1 MKLKTTC
8 FFLLLIAAITS
19 CNQKPE
25 KPASVNYKRIALT
38 AYSYLEN
45 DSVPNRWDF
54 YVASFWQIDSLGKCE
69 MVRRDGFKK
78 DQKYFVDNLPDSTV
92 QLINSINF
100 SKLDTTHLRGS
111 GNEMYNGPMYCL
123 AIYKKNG
130 SATEYIK
137 FVPSALNGE
146 LLSLFNTLSQLMKDA
161 NTIGMFPA
169 SYYQNINYIKKNLS
183 DTTKYPFP
191 VRVKAKE
198 GADILPPAKISAEK
212 KK

>member
-8 FFLLLIAAITS
+8 FFLLLLSIAVA
-19 CNQKPE
+19 CNKKSE
-25 KPASVNYKRIALT
+25 KPDSVKYKRIALT

-45 DSVPNRWDF
+45 DSLPNRFDF
-54 YVASFWQIDSLGKCE
+54 YVGSFWQIDSLGKCE

-78 DQKYFVDNLPDSTV
+78 DQKYFLANLPDSTV

-111 GNEMYNGPMYCL
+111 ENEMYNGYIYCL
-123 AIYKKNG
+123 AIYKKDG
-130 SATEYIK
+130 SAAEYIK
-137 FVPSALNGE
+137 FVPYTLNGE

-183 DTTKYPFP
+183 DTTKFPFP

-198 GADILPPAKISAEK
+198 GGRFLPPAEISAERNK
-212 KK
+212 